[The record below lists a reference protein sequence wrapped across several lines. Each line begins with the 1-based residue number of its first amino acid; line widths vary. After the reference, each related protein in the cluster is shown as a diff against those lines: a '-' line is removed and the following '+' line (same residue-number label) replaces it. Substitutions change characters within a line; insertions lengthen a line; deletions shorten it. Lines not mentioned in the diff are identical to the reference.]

1 MFDEG
6 RLSEEDYMKFQDG
19 LRSSALLFLKKVRE
33 AYEESM
39 EEIEVEARQYLDE
52 LIFYAE
58 DYLQVFLDEME
69 KHRPAFEM
77 AIAKAEEYFGSGSQT
92 YNSTGSTKVVAEIGT
107 EAELKCDI
115 SSLGIKMSNK
125 NIRNIKTS
133 WIRQRDGQ
141 ILTVNKKK
149 HSSFLGKDE
158 RISVYYSMLRRSW
171 LRIKAVEKED
181 EGLYECQVSTSPP
194 RVYRFELKVSGVPDY
209 SGRPCRD
216 SGCPTNKEY
225 REVDTDLD
233 GNLSDVEL
241 RAFFE
246 KNCKAQLASLD
257 IFDANNDNVISA
269 EEFVTG
275 IKSMESMSNEA
286 ARHNW
291 EEFSGTVDVTGDGMV
306 SFEEVW
312 LDGKKRGRRC

>member
-1 MFDEG
+1 
-6 RLSEEDYMKFQDG
+6 MKKISKKFME
-19 LRSSALLFLKKVRE
+19 SSILNPVLPFKWLPYKQFL
-33 AYEESM
+33 
-39 EEIEVEARQYLDE
+39 
-52 LIFYAE
+52 
-58 DYLQVFLDEME
+58 
-69 KHRPAFEM
+69 P
-77 AIAKAEEYFGSGSQT
+77 
-92 YNSTGSTKVVAEIGT
+92 N
-107 EAELKCDI
+107 
-115 SSLGIKMSNK
+115 
-125 NIRNIKTS
+125 
-133 WIRQRDGQ
+133 
-141 ILTVNKKK
+141 
-149 HSSFLGKDE
+149 
-158 RISVYYSMLRRSW
+158 
-171 LRIKAVEKED
+171 
-181 EGLYECQVSTSPP
+181 
-194 RVYRFELKVSGVPDY
+194 
-209 SGRPCRD
+209 
-216 SGCPTNKEY
+216 

-312 LDGKKRGRRC
+312 IDGKKRGRRC